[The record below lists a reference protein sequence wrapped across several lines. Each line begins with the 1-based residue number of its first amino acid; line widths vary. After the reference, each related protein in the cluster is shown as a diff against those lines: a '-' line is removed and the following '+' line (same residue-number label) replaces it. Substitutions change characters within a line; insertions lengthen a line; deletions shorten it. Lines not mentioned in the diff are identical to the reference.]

1 MANETLQHSLARSF
15 SFGFSNERSSVDLC
29 KKGVK
34 AIVLGPETS
43 ERENKE
49 ASERKYNLVFKTL
62 SAHKIQIDSF
72 DFGERLTRETRLF
85 FFGRGGGSGHLHMD
99 SSWDSDHPVI

>member
-15 SFGFSNERSSVDLC
+15 SFGFSNARSSVDLC

-85 FFGRGGGSGHLHMD
+85 FWEGVGGSGHLHMD
-99 SSWDSDHPVI
+99 

>member
-1 MANETLQHSLARSF
+1 MANKTLWHSLARYF
-15 SFGFSNERSSVDLC
+15 HFGFSNERSSVDLC

-49 ASERKYNLVFKTL
+49 SSERKYNLVFKTL

-85 FFGRGGGSGHLHMD
+85 FLGRRGGGQRIEEGKTFFAETNF
-99 SSWDSDHPVI
+99 